1 MKYDNVYSL
10 SISKDVIKIRTA
22 HCSEENLKKEII
34 TDEDVENQKEI
45 FVSPA
50 DYRAFLNFV
59 LDIGLQLQQNGVDV
73 GLNLEETNNDQ
84 DEEKQ

>member
-1 MKYDNVYSL
+1 MKYDNVYSS
-10 SISKDVIKIRTA
+10 SISKDVIEVRTA
-22 HCSEENLKKEII
+22 HCNEENLKKEII

-45 FVSPA
+45 FIATS

-59 LDIGLQLQQNGVDV
+59 LDIGLQLQQNGIDV
-73 GLNLEETNNDQ
+73 GLNLEETNNDE